1 VLCVGSCLWAL
12 PSQALSLKA
21 PEYLKSLMKNPIV
34 VVKILMLYLIIN
46 DLWCHG
52 QWSRWLAHQIA
63 PLKLSQGVQSRWPPN
78 FFCGRN
84 NPHPPGWLRV
94 YHI

>member
-46 DLWCHG
+46 DLWSLVVVDFSH
-52 QWSRWLAHQIA
+52 S
-63 PLKLSQGVQSRWPPN
+63 PN
-78 FFCGRN
+78 YYVCC
-84 NPHPPGWLRV
+84 
-94 YHI
+94 